1 MTKFNEKAFNKICK
15 EIDKLAISRR
25 RKAMGISKGIFNM
38 SPDEEVSVTVFFKD
52 EQPKYFF
59 QVSTIEI
66 NDEWL
71 KVCYFDR
78 FGKKK
83 SVANFRVDNPN
94 FIGYTAAAPEF
105 DEEEI

>member
-1 MTKFNEKAFNKICK
+1 
-15 EIDKLAISRR
+15 
-25 RKAMGISKGIFNM
+25 MGISKGIFEM
-38 SPDEEVSVTVFFKD
+38 SPDEKVSITVFFKD

-105 DEEEI
+105 DGVFVKEADLNGKD

>member
-1 MTKFNEKAFNKICK
+1 
-15 EIDKLAISRR
+15 
-25 RKAMGISKGIFNM
+25 MGISKGIFEM
-38 SPDEEVSVTVFFKD
+38 SPDEKVSITVFFKD

-78 FGKKK
+78 FGKKILLDIQQLLLNSMRRKYEFKK
-83 SVANFRVDNPN
+83 SKRNTRTDKGN
-94 FIGYTAAAPEF
+94 I
-105 DEEEI
+105 

>member
-1 MTKFNEKAFNKICK
+1 
-15 EIDKLAISRR
+15 
-25 RKAMGISKGIFNM
+25 MGISKGIFNM

-52 EQPKYFF
+52 DQPKYFF

-94 FIGYTAAAPEF
+94 FIGYIANAPEF
-105 DEEEI
+105 DEVERWV

>member
-1 MTKFNEKAFNKICK
+1 MVKINEQAFREISK
-15 EIDKLAISRR
+15 EIDKLAINRR
-25 RKAMGISKGIFNM
+25 SKAMGISKGIFEM
-38 SPDEEVSVTVFFKD
+38 SPDEKVSVTVFFKD

-66 NDEWL
+66 

>member
-1 MTKFNEKAFNKICK
+1 MVKINKQAFNEFCK
-15 EIDKLAISRR
+15 EINELAINRR
-25 RKAMGISKGIFNM
+25 IKVMGISKGIFNM
-38 SPDEEVSVTVFFKD
+38 SPDEEVSVTVFFKGD
-52 EQPKYFF
+52 QPKYFF

-71 KVCYFDR
+71 KICYFDR

-105 DEEEI
+105 DEVEI

>member
-1 MTKFNEKAFNKICK
+1 MEATYIVYGNQENVLMLGTAK
-15 EIDKLAISRR
+15 
-25 RKAMGISKGIFNM
+25 
-38 SPDEEVSVTVFFKD
+38 EVSVTVFLKD

-105 DEEEI
+105 DEEEL